1 MPVRRAAACISV
13 FVSEGFARIFCVFG
27 SAARLLHSEALC
39 RAENDIILQAALG
52 RLCRPRIADRKDG
65 SARYGKSAVTVER
78 RIVARTCR
86 KDFDGSARD
95 RKRSVRINPVARF
108 GVDMDFPAVYIQ
120 RVGIIGK
127 IEATADE
134 REGTKFTVSF
144 PLK

>member
-1 MPVRRAAACISV
+1 MPARRAAACISV

-27 SAARLLHSEALC
+27 SAARLLHSEAPC
-39 RAENDIILQAALG
+39 RAEDDIILQAALG

-65 SARYGKSAVTVER
+65 SAR
-78 RIVARTCR
+78 
-86 KDFDGSARD
+86 D
-95 RKRSVRINPVARF
+95 RKRSVRIDPVARF

-127 IEATADE
+127 IDATADE